1 MPAHGNLVHKKRRFA
16 DMSPSYIQRASMS
29 PNRAG
34 LCCRPAVI
42 LSYIIGGIVALI
54 TACNYAE
61 MGADYPLAGAA
72 FNYVLAGQSSLSRCL
87 ALKVIIISGTFLL
100 HARQGLPSERSRQ
113 DETES
118 SLQHV
123 RGNGLMH
130 CWLLICSSPGQVLR
144 SCLINILSMLFALL
158 QYGESFQHGRCCCS
172 CLCRPACLCCTLVK
186 GMTWSADLDLD
197 PNTNSAKSLAAAP
210 APSAQHLSSLLSK
223 QSLTAGSRLWP

>member
-1 MPAHGNLVHKKRRFA
+1 
-16 DMSPSYIQRASMS
+16 MSPSYIQRAGIY
-29 PNRAG
+29 PKRAG
-34 LCCRPAVI
+34 LLCRPAVI

-100 HARQGLPSERSRQ
+100 HARQGLPSGHSCQ

-123 RGNGLMH
+123 TGNGFMH
-130 CWLLICSSPGQVLR
+130 CWLPICANSGQVLR
-144 SCLINILSMLFALL
+144 QCLINRLSILFALL

-186 GMTWSADLDLD
+186 VMPGQLTLTLTQTLIQQ
-197 PNTNSAKSLAAAP
+197 NYLQ
-210 APSAQHLSSLLSK
+210 QHLLS
-223 QSLTAGSRLWP
+223 TCPAC